1 MAQREE
7 IRVEGYAS
15 GKTPDWRILAMA
27 FRDFDEMMRQNP
39 EEEAKYQKWLAEYKA
54 KKAG

>member
-1 MAQREE
+1 MAQPE

-15 GKTPDWRILAMA
+15 GKTPDWRMMAMA
-27 FRDFDEMMRQNP
+27 FRDFEEMMRQDP
-39 EEEAKYQKWLAEYKA
+39 EEEARFQAWLAEYRA